1 MCGEIV
7 ELCLNLVYTS
17 FKGKYFCPSRNDSS
31 KYVKTAVVGDLKYY
45 LNDTV
50 SIFIAFDV
58 TLT

>member
-17 FKGKYFCPSRNDSS
+17 FKGKYFCQSRNDSS

-45 LNDTV
+45 LNEY
-50 SIFIAFDV
+50 
-58 TLT
+58 